1 MSSEPNQN
9 QELLL
14 TAKLEQDPS
23 DWDTRQQLAHLL
35 YDQGQYG
42 QAAVVI
48 WEADQIP
55 STDLDI
61 AFAARIL
68 AKDQPRKAIR
78 LLATVLQHNK
88 GKSVQNMGMANALLH
103 HGMVLQ
109 AARFYGAALEA
120 DPDLVNP
127 DLEHFI
133 LWTDEE
139 QTLWG
144 DFKDRRPKLGELPWM
159 ARDPMEA
166 LKLTSRVALHTTP
179 ISVPKLKPVLAENL
193 KNSLYQQS
201 AEKDAKITPPP
212 AVTIPADR
220 VQAKHRRYDS
230 TMGAAVDTEAKPKPA
245 APAKKPVDAT
255 QEFEIPAPAQKPGT
269 PALDPTQEFEIP
281 APAQKPGVAATPP
294 PAPIGKTPAA
304 RPGATPPPAPAGKTP
319 AAKPAA
325 AQPAAAQP
333 APTVQITKGG
343 LKGGKIAKPTVGPD
357 GKIRRASA
365 APPADAVGSPLIRK
379 AGQNPNAEVDVDAI
393 EAKAQMEITQK
404 TKIGNLAK
412 AAAAAAADDEQPNP
426 MKKTAAQGKEP
437 LPAMEAKAQT
447 SPVQAVPAAAAG
459 PGAGLSDDAKKLR
472 LDEMKKT
479 RAVARQAARE
489 TRLTAAAAGVPL
501 PSTEGRK
508 GEWYYIHESQAVGPI
523 LAEELKEK
531 LNDPTM
537 KPPLKMIWTGGME
550 RWMPVYECPQL
561 WQELNEAGV

>member
-35 YDQGQYG
+35 YDQGQYA

-55 STDLDI
+55 STDMDI

-78 LLATVLQHNK
+78 LLATVLQHNQ
-88 GKSVQNMGMANALLH
+88 GKAVQNLGLANALLH

-166 LKLTSRVALHTTP
+166 LKLTSRVSLHTTP
-179 ISVPKLKPVLAENL
+179 IAVPKLKPVLAEDL
-193 KNSLYQQS
+193 KNSLYQQE
-201 AEKDAKITPPP
+201 AKKGAKITPPP

-220 VQAKHRRYDS
+220 VQEKHRRFDS
-230 TMGAAVDTEAKPKPA
+230 TMGADVSSTPSKSKPQAKA
-245 APAKKPVDAT
+245 DDAT
-255 QEFEIPAPAQKPGT
+255 QEVEIPKPAQKPSGT
-269 PALDPTQEFEIP
+269 HALDPTQEFQIP
-281 APAQKPGVAATPP
+281 SAADKPTAVNLQQPPPAAATPP
-294 PAPIGKTPAA
+294 PPPPAA
-304 RPGATPPPAPAGKTP
+304 ATPPPPANIPAEDKPKAAPLLR
-319 AAKPAA
+319 KP
-325 AQPAAAQP
+325 
-333 APTVQITKGG
+333 
-343 LKGGKIAKPTVGPD
+343 IARPMVGPD
-357 GKIRRASA
+357 GKLRRPGS
-365 APPADAVGSPLIRK
+365 APPAP
-379 AGQNPNAEVDVDAI
+379 AERVVDMEAI
-393 EAKAQMEITQK
+393 EAKAKAEITQK
-404 TKIGNLAK
+404 VKIANLAK
-412 AAAAAAADDEQPNP
+412 AAAADDESPAGPVGP
-426 MKKTAAQGKEP
+426 MKKTAAQGKEQ
-437 LPAMEAKAQT
+437 LPSLDANASAGASEPKEP
-447 SPVQAVPAAAAG
+447 SPE
-459 PGAGLSDDAKKLR
+459 D

-479 RAVARQAARE
+479 RAIARAQARE
-489 TRLTAAAAGVPL
+489 SRINAASAGVPL

-508 GEWYYIHESQAVGPI
+508 GEWYYIHENQAVGPV

-550 RWMPVYECPQL
+550 RWMPVYECPVL